1 MQFRNFDNLRNF
13 TLVARHLNMGIAAK
27 ELNLSKG
34 AVSYQIRQLE
44 AELGFPVFSRIHRKL
59 ELTEQGQTLQLSAQI
74 AFDNLEKDIHRLRGQ
89 NTDRITIG
97 MATYFASRWLSPRLM
112 HFITAHPEIGLRIQ
126 PLVDLMDLA
135 ANEPTAVIHNK
146 KSPLIIKALSCYC
159 RILSKNQKK

>member
-1 MQFRNFDNLRNF
+1 LHIIAQGFGF
-13 TLVARHLNMGIAAK
+13 TRDFLK
-27 ELNLSKG
+27 EWNN
-34 AVSYQIRQLE
+34 R
-44 AELGFPVFSRIHRKL
+44 
-59 ELTEQGQTLQLSAQI
+59 TEQGQTLQLSAQI

-135 ANEPTAVIHNK
+135 ANELDLAVRWGKGEWPQAGYSVELIFKCPAMLTA
-146 KSPLIIKALSCYC
+146 SFDSC
-159 RILSKNQKK
+159 K